1 MSNITK
7 IIAKLPIKQVADLI
21 TYHFS
26 RVNSLIVV
34 NAITYHQ
41 FFSDAENNFDLW
53 KLLAAEEKRRILGI
67 QHLTHWVHFWFS
79 SLILEKIGLLDF

>member
-21 TYHFS
+21 TYRFS

-67 QHLTHWVHFWFS
+67 
-79 SLILEKIGLLDF
+79 